1 MRTYAKDAGLNTR
14 KFIKDQDDLLFRMI
28 KNKEID
34 PLDAIMMK
42 SDMMAELSDMDRS
55 IGAKLNRGLQ
65 GAKDKAR
72 RVRDKG
78 AGLVGAA

>member
-1 MRTYAKDAGLNTR
+1 MVA

-42 SDMMAELSDMDRS
+42 SDMMALNSLIWIEVLVLNLIVVYKTLKIKQGELEM
-55 IGAKLNRGLQ
+55 
-65 GAKDKAR
+65 
-72 RVRDKG
+72 KG
-78 AGLVGAA
+78 KSFGWKS